1 MKAANSLHLSTKVLI
16 STRALGSVQASV
28 RVLVSASRAPSS
40 TRLRHSRT
48 TFRLL
53 LPTLPSGPPLSL
65 RSGSK
70 HQLTNLL
77 PESTSSPSNSSS
89 SCHLPQPRHL
99 LPFLEIP
106 TRPPHLLWAFRTF
119 FRDWTACPRTF
130 PPPGTPT

>member
-1 MKAANSLHLSTKVLI
+1 MKAANSHLLSTKVLI

-65 RSGSK
+65 RSGSR
-70 HQLTNLL
+70 HQLTNPL
-77 PESTSSPSNSSS
+77 PESTSSLSNSSQLPV
-89 SCHLPQPRHL
+89 LPQHPRHL
-99 LPFLEIP
+99 LP
-106 TRPPHLLWAFRTF
+106 
-119 FRDWTACPRTF
+119 
-130 PPPGTPT
+130 